1 MSQDKRKG
9 FTIVELLVTIAV
21 IALLMGLILPAVQA
35 VREAGRRTQC
45 QARLK
50 DFGTALHEFESSFQT
65 FPSAQRAT
73 RESPVRISFHFY
85 SPHVYLLPYFE
96 QKAIAAAIDTR
107 IEQFYV
113 WNPELLNSV
122 ARTPIAA
129 FECPSDTAERGG
141 GNNYRFCLGTGPGA
155 LLSKLTPG
163 GNGPFEALFHH
174 PSQHIRDGLSYTVAV
189 SEKLKAHGNLSRFE
203 PEGYWY
209 SGIANV
215 IGAVPPLDAMVSLCG
230 SLTGEP
236 AQHQPY
242 AGMTW
247 YLAAYDYTWYNHA
260 VTPNSKIFDCSAQSF
275 SPTAKPGD
283 GVYKASSYHSG
294 GVNCVFLDGHTKF
307 VSNSIHLP
315 IWRALAT
322 RAGTEP
328 LSNSDY

>member
-1 MSQDKRKG
+1 MSQDKRNG

-50 DFGTALHEFESSFQT
+50 DFGNALHEFEAAFQT

-73 RESPVRISFHFY
+73 YESPVPTSFHFY
-85 SPHVYLLPYFE
+85 APHVYLLPYFE
-96 QKAIAAAIDTR
+96 QNAIAAAIDTR
-107 IEQFYV
+107 IPQFYN
-113 WNPELLNSV
+113 WNPESLNSV

-129 FECPSDTAERGG
+129 FECPSDITEHGG

-155 LLSKLTPG
+155 LLSTLTPG
-163 GNGPFEALFHH
+163 GNGPFEALVTH
-174 PSQHIRDGLSYTVAV
+174 PPPHIRDGLSYTVAV
-189 SEKLKAHGNLSRFE
+189 SEKLKARGNLSRFE

-209 SGIANV
+209 SGISNV
-215 IGAVPPLDAMVSLCG
+215 LGVVPPLDAMVSLCG
-230 SLTGEP
+230 SLSGAP
-236 AQHQPY
+236 AAHQPY

-247 YLAAYDYTWYNHA
+247 YLAAYDFTWYNHA

-275 SPTAKPGD
+275 SPTAKPGG
-283 GVYKASSYHSG
+283 GVYKATSNHSG

-307 VSNSIHLP
+307 VADSINLRVWH
-315 IWRALAT
+315 ALGT

-328 LSNSDY
+328 LSNSDF